1 VEVVLIFPNQLF
13 TEHPALRKDR
23 KVFLLEENLFFRQYC
38 FHKKK
43 LIFHR
48 ASMKYYAG
56 RLQHDGFDVTYAEC
70 GDGVLDVRTFIAE
83 LPAAVKAI
91 HVAAITDD
99 WLKRRMEKAATK
111 AGIAIIEH
119 PAPDFLT
126 DLEEAVSFFKQ
137 KKRYFQADFYIHQ
150 RKKMGIL
157 LDAGGQPLGGKWS
170 FDADN
175 REKLPANHR
184 PQKPAMPVNNPYYL
198 EARQYVDTYF
208 TGNSGDSGQLFGV
221 AGAFY
226 PVTHKEA
233 ADWLTNFIAQRLV
246 PFGTYEDAMHLN
258 DPVIY
263 HSVLSPLLNCGLLT
277 PAQVIDA
284 AMAAATELNIPLN
297 SLEGFIRQVIGWRE
311 YIRVVY
317 DQLGVVQRTK
327 NIWGFTRKIPAS
339 FWTGNTGIAP
349 VDHVI
354 KNVLNN
360 AYSHHIE
367 RLMIMGNFMLLC
379 QFDPDE
385 VYRWFMEMYIDAYD
399 WVMVPNV
406 YGMTQFSDG
415 GLIVTKPYISG
426 SNYLMKMGTWPKGA
440 WQAKW
445 DALFWNFMHTHRN
458 YFAGNIRMKM
468 LLSTFDKMTEEK
480 RKLLLDNAADYLDRL

>member
-1 VEVVLIFPNQLF
+1 MLV
-13 TEHPALRKDR
+13 
-23 KVFLLEENLFFRQYC
+23 EENLFFHQYC

-48 ASMKYYAG
+48 ASTRYYADML
-56 RLQHDGFDVTYAEC
+56 RQKGFDVQYAEC
-70 GDGVLDVRTFIAE
+70 RSEPLDIRTFIAALTKE
-83 LPAAVKAI
+83 VEAI
-91 HVAAITDD
+91 HIAAITDD
-99 WLKRRMEKAATK
+99 WLNRRLKSAAVK
-111 AGIAIIEH
+111 AGIRVVTY

-126 DLEEAVSFFKQ
+126 NLDEAINFFKQ

-150 RKKMGIL
+150 RKQLGIL
-157 LDAGGQPLGGKWS
+157 LDEGGQPLGGKWS

-184 PQKPAMPVNNPYYL
+184 PQKPAMPINNPYYL

-208 TGNSGDSGQLFGV
+208 GNNYGDASQLFGV

-226 PVTHKEA
+226 PVTHGEA
-233 ADWLTNFIAQRLV
+233 EDCLTSFTAQRLV

-263 HSVLSPLLNCGLLT
+263 HSVLSPLLNAGLLT
-277 PAQVIDA
+277 PAKVIETTL
-284 AMAAATELNIPLN
+284 AAATDLKVPIN

-339 FWTGNTGIAP
+339 FWTGTTGIAP

-426 SNYLMKMGTWPKGA
+426 SNYLMKMGAWPKGT
-440 WQAKW
+440 WQATW

-468 LLSTFDKMTEEK
+468 LLSTFDKMPEEK
-480 RKLLLDNAADYLDRL
+480 RKLLLDNAADYLERL